1 MRTLMTIWLGSIFG
15 KGISVFSIT
24 SGPPFLAMVMAWIL
38 EGFVMAIELV
48 ENWRVTRDSLWVKVR
63 I

>member
-1 MRTLMTIWLGSIFG
+1 
-15 KGISVFSIT
+15 
-24 SGPPFLAMVMAWIL
+24 MVMAWIL